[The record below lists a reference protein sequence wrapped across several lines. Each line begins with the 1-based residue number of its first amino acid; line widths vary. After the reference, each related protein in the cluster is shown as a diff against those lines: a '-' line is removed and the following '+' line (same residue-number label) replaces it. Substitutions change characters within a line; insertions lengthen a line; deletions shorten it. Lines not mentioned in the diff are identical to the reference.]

1 MLGHCDLK
9 AEDIVGDVG
18 KAAGELGKGEHCD
31 AFIGVVLVVEVIGGV
46 EVATGCSNFWLPR
59 GLFVIRLFSLL
70 LLFARL
76 VWSKG
81 LGMPLWCP
89 GMP

>member
-1 MLGHCDLK
+1 MG
-9 AEDIVGDVG
+9 VVG
-18 KAAGELGKGEHCD
+18 KVDGELVMGEHCD

-46 EVATGCSNFWLPR
+46 EVDTGCSDFWLPR

-76 VWSKG
+76 ELSSG

-89 GMP
+89 GMPYEW